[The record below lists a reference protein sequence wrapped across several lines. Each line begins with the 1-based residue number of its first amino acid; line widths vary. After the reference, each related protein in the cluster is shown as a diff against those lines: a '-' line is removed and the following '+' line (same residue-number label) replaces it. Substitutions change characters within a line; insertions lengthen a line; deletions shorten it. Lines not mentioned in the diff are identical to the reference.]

1 MKRIVAG
8 FITILTVASGLLWS
22 LGYLEFVIPRTGVN
36 CWGIGW
42 RGQKIAAIIV
52 PANDDGYLIFAVPG
66 FRRFFKYFVKI
77 EAQFFVVIR
86 VFSAHVAT
94 LSAGRSIAQFKA
106 LSSRSSSCCAFR
118 ATKSVNHWS
127 FITCQSFSIGL
138 KSGL

>member
-66 FRRFFKYFVKI
+66 FK
-77 EAQFFVVIR
+77 R
-86 VFSAHVAT
+86 VYHPP
-94 LSAGRSIAQFKA
+94 RSGYDPGDI
-106 LSSRSSSCCAFR
+106 SWE
-118 ATKSVNHWS
+118 NYY
-127 FITCQSFSIGL
+127 GN
-138 KSGL
+138 